1 MVSPI
6 DELHAL
12 GQSLWYDN
20 IERGKLVSGELAG
33 MVSRGEIRG
42 ITSNPTIFDN
52 AISNS
57 GDYDAKL
64 VSLADAGLETEQIYE
79 ELVTEDIC
87 AAADLFGPLYEES
100 RGTDGYVSLE
110 VNPNLAH
117 DAEATIKEA
126 RRLWNLVNR
135 PNLMIKIPATQE
147 GLPAITQAI
156 SAGINV
162 NVTLIFSLKRYA
174 DVMAAFLYGL
184 EYRERAGE
192 SIDGIASVASF
203 FVSRIDTKVDKNL
216 QEVMKTGGAEAK
228 LAEGLQG
235 EAAIASAKIAYG
247 QFLEV
252 FERKTFADLQ
262 EHGAK
267 KQRPLWAS
275 TSTKNPIYSDVKYVE
290 GLIGP
295 DTVNTVPQHTLEA
308 FQDHGEARLT
318 LTTNLTEAQSALQSL
333 EELGISME
341 QVTRELEEEGVKAFA
356 DSYNGLLATIEDRR
370 EKASSE

>member
-1 MVSPI
+1 MLSPI

-20 IERGKLVSGELAG
+20 IQRGKLVSGELAA

-42 ITSNPTIFDN
+42 ITSNPTIFDQ

-57 GDYDAKL
+57 NDYDAEL
-64 VSLADAGLETEQIYE
+64 ISLAKAGVETEQIYD
-79 ELVTEDIC
+79 ELVTKDIC
-87 AAADLFGPLYEES
+87 AAADLFEPLYEES
-100 RGTDGYVSLE
+100 RGGDGYISLE

-117 DAEATIKEA
+117 DTQATIEEA

-147 GLPAITQAI
+147 GLPAITQSI

-162 NVTLIFSLKRYA
+162 NVTLVFSLKRYA

-184 EYRERAGE
+184 EYRRRAGE
-192 SIDGIASVASF
+192 PIDSIASVASF
-203 FVSRIDTKVDKNL
+203 FVSRIDTKVDKKL
-216 QEVMKTGGAEAK
+216 QEMMKRGGAGAK
-228 LAEGLQG
+228 LTEGLQG

-252 FERKTFADLQ
+252 FEGKTFADL
-262 EHGAK
+262 EKHGARR
-267 KQRPLWAS
+267 QRPLWAS
-275 TSTKNPIYSDVKYVE
+275 TSTKNPVYSDVKYVE

-308 FQDHGEARLT
+308 FQDHGQARLT

-341 QVTRELEEEGVKAFA
+341 QVTRELEDEGVKAFA
-356 DSYNGLLATIEDRR
+356 DSYNALITTIEKRR
-370 EKASSE
+370 EKAGSE

>member
-1 MVSPI
+1 MTSPI
-6 DELHAL
+6 DDLHAL

-20 IERGKLVSGELAG
+20 IQRGKLVSGELAA
-33 MVSRGEIRG
+33 MASRGEIRG
-42 ITSNPTIFDN
+42 ITSNPTIFDQ

-57 GDYDAKL
+57 SDYDAKL
-64 VSLADAGLETEQIYE
+64 VSLAMAGLEIEQIYE

-87 AAADLFGPLYEES
+87 GAADLFGSLYEES
-100 RGTDGYVSLE
+100 RGADGYVSLE

-117 DAEATIKEA
+117 DTEATIKEA
-126 RRLWNLVNR
+126 RRLWNLVDR

-147 GLPAITQAI
+147 GLPAITQSI

-184 EYRERAGE
+184 EYRQRAGE
-192 SIDGIASVASF
+192 SIDSIASVASF
-203 FVSRIDTKVDKNL
+203 FVSRIDTKVDKKL
-216 QEVMKTGGAEAK
+216 QGAIKRGGSEAK
-228 LAEGLQG
+228 LAEGLLG

-252 FERKTFADLQ
+252 FRGKTFADLKK
-262 EHGAK
+262 HGGRI
-267 KQRPLWAS
+267 QRPLWAS
-275 TSTKNPIYSDVKYVE
+275 TSTKNPVYSDVKYVE

-308 FQDHGEARLT
+308 FQDHGQAKLT
-318 LTTNLTEAQSALQSL
+318 LTSNLTEAESALQSL
-333 EELGISME
+333 DELGISME
-341 QVTRELEEEGVKAFA
+341 QVTRELEDEGVKAFA
-356 DSYNGLLATIEDRR
+356 DSYNALIATIEDRC
-370 EKASSE
+370 EKTRGQ